1 MKASLRKRTFSPLQ
15 DKEIESV
22 LLRLFVDEF
31 GYENKVVFA
40 QAMIQRILKTLAAF
54 MKPRSLFKPDQL
66 LWMAV
71 ANDGKK
77 HAGQRMK
84 DIPQV
89 PVVLDL
95 ITQEDLQ
102 ALAAGR
108 KYIDVRRQRTARL
121 LDQAF
126 AQGGVLS
133 QSDLASMILVSNDS
147 IGEDIRHF
155 QKKEHRLLPYRGTI
169 HDLGRTLT
177 HKVEIIRLFEQGYL
191 ESDICTMLSP
201 AHNLSSVERYVQRY
215 KNILKLLM
223 RGFSPLEISGI
234 LSISTSLVVAYVE
247 IACEHHPEIV
257 RHNPYLPLKEKD
269 IS

>member
-1 MKASLRKRTFSPLQ
+1 MKVSLRKRTFSPLQ

-54 MKPRSLFKPDQL
+54 MKPRSLFKPGQL

-77 HAGQRMK
+77 HAGQQMK

-108 KYIDVRRQRTARL
+108 KYIDIRRQRTARL

-133 QSDLASMILVSNDS
+133 QSDVASMILVSNDS

-155 QKKEHRLLPYRGTI
+155 QKKEKHLLPYRGTI

-201 AHNLSSVERYVQRY
+201 AHDLSSVERYVQRY

-223 RGFSPLEISGI
+223 RGFSPREISGI
-234 LSISTSLVVAYVE
+234 LSISISLVVTYVE